1 MPRTACTTT
10 SPVPCRCASAKATV
24 TATASASTFSTPS
37 TTGPSSGT
45 TPATPRT
52 TATGHLAA
60 VHTDSAVECRRMSSY
75 RSPPPM
81 ATTRSWASAAASA
94 SAGAACPATQA
105 VEISA
110 SGQVCSA
117 VVRAE

>member
-1 MPRTACTTT
+1 
-10 SPVPCRCASAKATV
+10 
-24 TATASASTFSTPS
+24 
-37 TTGPSSGT
+37 
-45 TPATPRT
+45 
-52 TATGHLAA
+52 
-60 VHTDSAVECRRMSSY
+60 MSSY

-117 VVRAE
+117 VVRADVRIDSARRSLATPRSA